1 MPEITAIRIP
11 PRVGRWGA
19 LAVVC
24 AISTSAQGPAPEA
37 SLSHG
42 RDLFGQ
48 GKYIE
53 ALTAFDQAAQG
64 DDAAIATVAR
74 RWRIRTTLRTAEF
87 GNARRD
93 AEQML
98 ADAPRDAEA
107 LALYADALWASGLF
121 EEAEGSYRE
130 ALDAGRPPLG
140 DARRGL
146 ARALASRGRLED
158 ALGQAEMALASHPD
172 DPEALAVA
180 GSIYERLGRYTKAA
194 EAYDGYASRL
204 ASVEN
209 VAIGTAR
216 ARAQFLRAFAG
227 RLPAV
232 VSGVGTKPRSMPF
245 KLVNKKVLVQGRV
258 NGMPVDFVLDTG
270 AERTAITPELATQ
283 AGVRVMG
290 STLSAGVGS
299 AAWRRIGLARVDT
312 LDFGGIRVRNVPV
325 SVRAPA
331 PGGAPRWQSQTFSP
345 LPLGLSVVVDYQ
357 KHRVLLGPVIPADGA
372 DLVMPMRVHRL
383 PLVRGM
389 LNGGRPAAFIVDTG
403 GEVISLNTDVADS
416 LALRPVRRIP
426 LRVYGLEGLDTS
438 AFLLPGVD
446 LDVASIAYRQIGVA
460 VLDLRSPSVLL
471 GFQIGG
477 IVGHKFL
484 ENRRVSFDL
493 ARSELRLSAAGTL
506 P

>member
-1 MPEITAIRIP
+1 MRTIFG
-11 PRVGRWGA
+11 RVVLA
-19 LAVVC
+19 ATLAVPWVL
-24 AISTSAQGPAPEA
+24 AAGAQDPGAA
-37 SLSHG
+37 ATALSQG
-42 RDLFGQ
+42 RDLFSQ
-48 GKYIE
+48 GRYVD
-53 ALTAFDQAAQG
+53 ALTEFDRAARA
-64 DDAAIATVAR
+64 DDAAISPVAR

-98 ADAPRDAEA
+98 ADAPRETEA

-121 EEAEGSYRE
+121 EEAEASYRE
-130 ALDAGRPPLG
+130 ALNAGGQMLG

-146 ARALASRGRLED
+146 ARALASRGRLQD
-158 ALGQAEMALASHPD
+158 ALEHAELALESHPD
-172 DPEALAVA
+172 EPEVLAVA
-180 GSIYERLGRYTKAA
+180 GSIYERLGRYTNAA
-194 EAYDGYASRL
+194 DAYDSYASHL
-204 ASVEN
+204 APVEN

-216 ARAQFLRAFAG
+216 ARAQFLRAFDG

-232 VSGVGTKPRSMPF
+232 VSGVAAKPRSMPF
-245 KLVNKKVLVQGRV
+245 KLVNKKVLIQGRV
-258 NGMPVDFVLDTG
+258 NGTAVDFVLDTG

-312 LDFGGIRVRNVPV
+312 LDLGGIRVRNVPV

-345 LPLGLSVVVDYQ
+345 LSLGLSVVVDYRE
-357 KHRVLLGPVIPADGA
+357 HRVLLGPVIPADGA

-383 PLVRGM
+383 PLVRGT

-416 LALRPVRRIP
+416 LALRPARRIP

-493 ARSELRLSAAGTL
+493 ARSELRLSSV
-506 P
+506 PSPQDR